1 GWMDKSFT
9 RPLQGEGAVHPIL
22 RVASNQER
30 ITRAMVMKLLDDG
43 HIDPDT
49 PVFPLL
55 RTLGLQ
61 AVPGVVP
68 HPEIDT
74 VTVAHLLAEE
84 VDGGVGLPEPPADAS
99 FYEQL
104 GISAGSE
111 RPEDNIRWIYSFGG
125 PATAASSGGYM
136 VLRYLVHLL
145 RGGLPDYLDDFLLQ
159 PGSSELIV
167 AHERLEHR
175 SSREP
180 FYA

>member
-1 GWMDKSFT
+1 
-9 RPLQGEGAVHPIL
+9 
-22 RVASNQER
+22 
-30 ITRAMVMKLLDDG
+30 MVMKLLDDG

-104 GISAGSE
+104 ENPLACNL
-111 RPEDNIRWIYSFGG
+111 RNQFFRWLPEPTIRRQTEW
-125 PATAASSGGYM
+125 
-136 VLRYLVHLL
+136 
-145 RGGLPDYLDDFLLQ
+145 LLQ
-159 PGSSELIV
+159 
-167 AHERLEHR
+167 HR
-175 SSREP
+175 G
-180 FYA
+180 